1 MQSCVYRLMCSWLI
15 LSVLFFTTNFDLL
28 YLKMSEDNLSFPDS
42 LEYIVCQQWKLL
54 FASPIIDISLTIMGE
69 RWFYLFC
76 IHRDLISP
84 LRVLSGSK
92 QHNLSLVSVIF
103 AQLFFTVVACISIPS
118 RSMLI
123 TSFLN
128 NLSVQQLRDDDNTL
142 PNFIQQLIII
152 HIQGPIYLKSSCNEV
167 HFWLPFQT
175 SIELLNSW
183 HNWLTEVEE
192 SKRKNVALRFNDGQ
206 FIYCIVFLLSL
217 EIKYEFS

>member
-1 MQSCVYRLMCSWLI
+1 MRCSSILQVEQQKVTGFFPTFLCYSCNVTVICSWLI

-76 IHRDLISP
+76 IRRDLISP

-103 AQLFFTVVACISIPS
+103 A
-118 RSMLI
+118 
-123 TSFLN
+123 
-128 NLSVQQLRDDDNTL
+128 
-142 PNFIQQLIII
+142 
-152 HIQGPIYLKSSCNEV
+152 
-167 HFWLPFQT
+167 
-175 SIELLNSW
+175 
-183 HNWLTEVEE
+183 
-192 SKRKNVALRFNDGQ
+192 
-206 FIYCIVFLLSL
+206 
-217 EIKYEFS
+217 